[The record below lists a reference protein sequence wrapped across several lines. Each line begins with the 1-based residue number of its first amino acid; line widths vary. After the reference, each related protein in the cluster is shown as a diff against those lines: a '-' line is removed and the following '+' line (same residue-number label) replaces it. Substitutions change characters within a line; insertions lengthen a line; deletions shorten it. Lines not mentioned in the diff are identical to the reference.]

1 MKLFQVAM
9 ILTPTDAEAK
19 EGKSVLLIMEPTWKL
34 APSDQAAAMLAG
46 RDLDAKYLDK
56 MDRIQVLV
64 RPF

>member
-9 ILTPTDAEAK
+9 ILKPTTKDAESGVAIQ
-19 EGKSVLLIMEPTWKL
+19 LIMEPTWKL

-46 RDLDAKYLDK
+46 RDLDPKYLDK
-56 MDRIQVLV
+56 MDRIEVLV

>member
-1 MKLFQVAM
+1 M
-9 ILTPTDAEAK
+9 ILTPTDKEAESGA
-19 EGKSVLLIMEPTWKL
+19 SVQLIMDPTWKM